1 MNKIAK
7 ILSASVVMMLM
18 MLLPSAVTY
27 AGLSDTF
34 NQTINPGTLTA
45 SINQA
50 GDTTPVAS
58 PTVAFSAVN
67 YSFQCQT
74 ATGTL
79 GDTNNLINVTNLAS
93 GINTWN
99 LALAATSGT
108 TATWTNGTNTYA
120 YNNVAG
126 SPAGCTSG
134 DMTVN
139 PSVATKTDDCNGAC
153 TANASTVSL
162 GTSAPF
168 NGTTTPAVTIISDSA
183 GTPWEG
189 YVTGVSLSQTIP
201 QLTPSGSY
209 TLPMTLTLSHT

>member
-79 GDTNNLINVTNLAS
+79 GDTNDLINVTNLAS

-99 LALAATSGT
+99 LAIGATNGS

-120 YNNVAG
+120 FNNVAG

-139 PSVATKTDDCNGAC
+139 PSVGTITNDCNSAC
-153 TANASTVSL
+153 TANASTVSK

-168 NGTTTPAVTIISDSA
+168 NGTTTTAVTLMSDSA
-183 GTPWEG
+183 GTAWEG
-189 YVTGVSLSQTIP
+189 YLTGVSLSQTIP
-201 QLTPSGSY
+201 PLTPSGSY
-209 TLPMTLTLSHT
+209 SLPMTLTLTNT